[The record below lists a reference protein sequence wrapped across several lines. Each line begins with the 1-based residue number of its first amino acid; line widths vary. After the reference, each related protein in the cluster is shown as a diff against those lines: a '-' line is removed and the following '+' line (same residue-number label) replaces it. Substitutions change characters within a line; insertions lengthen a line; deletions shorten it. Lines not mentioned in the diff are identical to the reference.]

1 MLFRLLF
8 LISLLGVVGTDATSG
23 TDDDEERVGGEGFG
37 NVVMLAVI
45 LGMVLLAAVV
55 IIAAL
60 SLTGQFEKDLL
71 DPRV

>member
-23 TDDDEERVGGEGFG
+23 TDDEERVGGEGFG

-45 LGMVLLAAVV
+45 LGLVLLAAVV

-60 SLTGQFEKDLL
+60 SLSGQFEKDLI